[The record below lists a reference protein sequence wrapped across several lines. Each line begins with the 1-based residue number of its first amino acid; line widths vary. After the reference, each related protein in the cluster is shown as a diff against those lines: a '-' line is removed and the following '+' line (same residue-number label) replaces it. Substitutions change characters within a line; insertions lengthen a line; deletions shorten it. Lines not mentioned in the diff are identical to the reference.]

1 MKMTCEKVINTALQE
16 VGYLE
21 KKSNQNLD
29 NKTANAGSANYTK
42 YGRDMG
48 CNGYAWCDAYVDWCF
63 VKAYGKE
70 NAKRLLGGFSNYTPT
85 SAGYFKKMNRYY
97 EVPQK
102 GDIIFF
108 KNAERICHTGL
119 VTRVLNGTV
128 YTVEGNTSKGSSVIR
143 NGGGVYQKQYSISN
157 PRIDGYGRPDYSV
170 LSTKV
175 DDFGNLKETAEY
187 KKIRDKIGLTEST
200 MRFLCKHRKADIL
213 LKKIANAI

>member
-1 MKMTCEKVINTALQE
+1 MTMTCDKVINIALQE

-21 KKSNQNLD
+21 KKSNKDLD

-70 NAKRLLGGFSNYTPT
+70 SAKRLLGGFSNYTPT

-119 VTRVLNGTV
+119 VTRVSNGTV
-128 YTVEGNTSKGSSVIR
+128 YTIEGNTSKGSSVIR

-157 PRIDGYGRPDYSV
+157 PRIDGYGRPDYSIISEN
-170 LSTKV
+170 LT
-175 DDFGNLKETAEY
+175 NLKATAEY
-187 KKIRDKIGLTEST
+187 KKVKDKVGLSDST
-200 MRFLCKHRKADIL
+200 MQFLCRHKRADIL
-213 LKKIANAI
+213 LKKIARVL

>member
-1 MKMTCEKVINTALQE
+1 MKMTYEKVINTALQE

-21 KKSNQNLD
+21 KKSNKDLD
-29 NKTANAGSANYTK
+29 NKTINAGSANYTK

-70 NAKRLLGGFSNYTPT
+70 SAKRLLGGFSNYTPT

-128 YTVEGNTSKGSSVIR
+128 YTVEGNTSKGGSVIR

-157 PRIDGYGRPDYSV
+157 PRIDGYGRPDYSIISEN
-170 LSTKV
+170 LT
-175 DDFGNLKETAEY
+175 NLKATAEY
-187 KKIRDKIGLTEST
+187 KKVKDKVGLSDST
-200 MRFLCKHRKADIL
+200 MQFLCKHKRADIL

>member
-21 KKSNQNLD
+21 KKSNKDLD

-42 YGRDMG
+42 FGRDMG

-70 NAKRLLGGFSNYTPT
+70 SAKRLLGGFSNYTPT

-108 KNAERICHTGL
+108 KNAQRICHTGI
-119 VTRVLNGTV
+119 VIGVSNGTV
-128 YTVEGNTSKGSSVIR
+128 YTIEGNTSKGSSVIR

-157 PRIDGYGRPDYSV
+157 SRIAGYGRPDYSIISEN
-170 LSTKV
+170 LT
-175 DDFGNLKETAEY
+175 NLKATAEY
-187 KKIRDKIGLTEST
+187 KKVKDKVGLSDST
-200 MRFLCKHRKADIL
+200 MQFLCRHKRADIL
-213 LKKIANAI
+213 LKKIARVL